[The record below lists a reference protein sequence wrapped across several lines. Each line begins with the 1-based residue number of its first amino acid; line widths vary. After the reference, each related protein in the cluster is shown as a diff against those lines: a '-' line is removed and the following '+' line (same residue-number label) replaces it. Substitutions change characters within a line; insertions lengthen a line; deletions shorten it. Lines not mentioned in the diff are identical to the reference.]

1 MAQPIT
7 WQNVGIASAYGA
19 TELMGMAQEQYS
31 NAFKGL
37 GDIAQGFRKD
47 NLAKDAANSEAQ
59 LNWFTE
65 QTRNLKPEQF
75 TPETM
80 NALLATITDP
90 AARQAAVEN
99 FGKLGDEA
107 FTRDKAKFDFSE
119 AQKTADY
126 NAALRPHELD
136 KAALGDDLIKA
147 QMAAEAAQRTSALAS
162 AGASNE
168 QTALARLQREAA
180 QSDLTEAKSNK
191 AALKEGE
198 SIGTAALSSL
208 NSDQLQDP
216 VIVSK
221 ARQNLLDTL
230 ANNPIKQT
238 AALKSFDSQYG
249 TRTSLSKPAQD
260 LLDQETKV
268 ITNKYS
274 AQAASDAAIA
284 QKIIDTSPISKQFD
298 PISGQE
304 TLTSIL
310 NETSKV
316 VADSEYWEPGD
327 TDAEDVMPRLQK
339 GADALGKDF
348 KGMLR
353 TQLDSYPGLAE
364 EEKTKIINEAVR
376 SNYPLLLQKL
386 AVQNTNAENVDGG
399 KRYYLS
405 GDGREVKLQGI
416 RIMPSMAQDLVN
428 RYLQGEAKSLLG
440 RQNLTRTS
448 DMSAEVKALNKRIKN
463 LGK

>member
-7 WQNVGIASAYGA
+7 WQNVGITPAYGA
-19 TELMGMAQEQYS
+19 AELMGMAQEQYS

-37 GDIAQGFRKD
+37 GDIAQSFRRD
-47 NLAKDAANSEAQ
+47 NLAKDAANSKAQ

-65 QTRNLKPEQF
+65 QARNLKPEQF
-75 TPETM
+75 TPGTM
-80 NALLATITDP
+80 NALLATLTDP
-90 AARQAAVEN
+90 AARQAAVES

-107 FTRDKAKFDFSE
+107 FTREKAKFDFSE

-126 NAALRPHELD
+126 NASLRPHELA

-147 QMAAEAAQRTSALAS
+147 QMEAEAAQRISALAS

-168 QTALARLQREAA
+168 QTALARLRREVEENA
-180 QSDLTEAKSNK
+180 QKEAKSNK
-191 AALKEGE
+191 TALKEGE
-198 SIGTAALSSL
+198 TIGTVALSSL

-216 VIVSK
+216 VMVSK

-238 AALKSFDSQYG
+238 AALKSFDSQYV

-260 LLDQETKV
+260 LLAKETKV
-268 ITNKYS
+268 INDKYS
-274 AQAASDAAIA
+274 TQAASDAASV

-298 PISGQE
+298 PLSGQE

-310 NETSKV
+310 NETSKT
-316 VADSEYWEPGD
+316 VADSGAWDFGD

-348 KGMLR
+348 KVMLR
-353 TQLDSYPGLAE
+353 TQLDSYSDLTDG
-364 EEKTKIINEAVR
+364 EKTKIINEAVR

-405 GDGREVKLQGI
+405 GDGREVKEQGI
-416 RIMPSMAQDLVN
+416 RIMPAMAQDLVN

-440 RQNLTRTS
+440 SQNLKRTS
-448 DMSAEVKALNKRIKN
+448 DMNAELKALEKRIKN

>member
-7 WQNVGIASAYGA
+7 WQNVGLPQNMGA
-19 TELMGMAQEQYS
+19 NHLLTMAQEQYA
-31 NAFKGL
+31 NAFQGL
-37 GDIAQGFRKD
+37 ENIATGFRKNNIAQD
-47 NLAKDAANSEAQ
+47 ETKSKAQ

-65 QTRNLKPEQF
+65 QARNLKPEQF

-80 NALLATITDP
+80 NTLLANVTDP
-90 AARQAAVEN
+90 AARQAAVTN

-119 AQKTADY
+119 AQKTADF
-126 NAALRPHELD
+126 NTALRPHELA

-168 QTALARLQREAA
+168 QTALARLRREAA
-180 QSDLTEAKSNK
+180 ESDLTEVKSNK
-191 AALKEGE
+191 AASKEGE
-198 SIGTAALSSL
+198 TIGTAALSSL

-230 ANNPIKQT
+230 ANNPIQQT

-260 LLDQETKV
+260 LLAQETKV
-268 ITNKYS
+268 ITDKHS
-274 AQAASDAAIA
+274 TQAASDAAIA
-284 QKIIDTSPISKQFD
+284 QKIIDTSPTSKQFD

-316 VADSEYWEPGD
+316 VADSGYLDLGD

-339 GADALGKDF
+339 GADALGTGF
-348 KGMLR
+348 KAMLR
-353 TQLDSYPGLAE
+353 TQLDSYSGLAE

-405 GDGREVKLQGI
+405 EDGREVISQGT
-416 RIMPSMAQDLVN
+416 RIIPSMTQDLVN

-440 RQNLTRTS
+440 SQNLKRTS
-448 DMSAEVKALNKRIKN
+448 DMSAELKALDKRIKN

>member
-7 WQNVGIASAYGA
+7 WQNVGMAPAYGA
-19 TELMGMAQEQYS
+19 TELMGMAQDQYA

-37 GDIAQGFRKD
+37 GDIIQGVKNY
-47 NLAKDAANSEAQ
+47 NLAEEKANSEAQ

-65 QTRNLKPEQF
+65 QARNLKPEQF

-80 NALLATITDP
+80 NALLATLTDP
-90 AARQAAVEN
+90 AARQAAVES

-107 FTRDKAKFDFSE
+107 FTREKAKFDFSE

-126 NAALRPHELD
+126 NAALRPHELA

-147 QMAAEAAQRTSALAS
+147 QMEAEAAQRTSALAN
-162 AGASNE
+162 AAASNE
-168 QTALARLQREAA
+168 ETALARLRRKAA
-180 QSDLTEAKSNK
+180 ESDLTEAKSNK
-191 AALKEGE
+191 VALKEGE
-198 SIGTAALSSL
+198 SIGTVALSSL

-230 ANNPIKQT
+230 ANNPIKQA
-238 AALKSFDSQYG
+238 AALKSFDSQYT

-260 LLDQETKV
+260 LLAQETKV
-268 ITNKYS
+268 INDKYS
-274 AQAASDAAIA
+274 EQAASDAATA

-298 PISGQE
+298 PLSGQE

-310 NETSKV
+310 NETSKAV
-316 VADSEYWEPGD
+316 VDSGWFEFGD
-327 TDAEDVMPRLQK
+327 TDSEDVMPRLQK

-348 KGMLR
+348 KAMLR
-353 TQLDSYPGLAE
+353 TQLDSYSGLTE
-364 EEKTKIINEAVR
+364 DEKTKIISEAVR

-386 AVQNTNAENVDGG
+386 AIQNTNAENADGG

-405 GDGREVKLQGI
+405 GDGREVKEQGI
-416 RIMPSMAQDLVN
+416 RIMPAMTQDLVN
-428 RYLQGEAKSLLG
+428 RYLQGEAKSRLG
-440 RQNLTRTS
+440 RQNLKRTS
-448 DMSAEVKALNKRIKN
+448 DMNAELKALEKRIKN

>member
-7 WQNVGIASAYGA
+7 WQNVGMAPAYGA
-19 TELMGMAQEQYS
+19 TELMGMAQDQYA

-37 GDIAQGFRKD
+37 GDIIQGVKNY
-47 NLAKDAANSEAQ
+47 NLAEEKANSEAQ
-59 LNWFTE
+59 FNWFTE
-65 QTRNLKPEQF
+65 QARNLKPEQF

-80 NALLATITDP
+80 NALLSTLTDP
-90 AARQAAVEN
+90 AARQAAVES

-107 FTRDKAKFDFSE
+107 FTREKAKFDFSE

-126 NAALRPHELD
+126 NAALRPHELA

-147 QMAAEAAQRTSALAS
+147 QMEAEAAQRISALAS
-162 AGASNE
+162 AAASNE
-168 QTALARLQREAA
+168 ETALARLRREAA
-180 QSDLTEAKSNK
+180 DSDLKEAKSNK

-221 ARQNLLDTL
+221 ARQNLQDTL
-230 ANNPIKQT
+230 ANNPIKQA
-238 AALKSFDSQYG
+238 AALKSFDSQYT

-260 LLDQETKV
+260 LLAQETKV
-268 ITNKYS
+268 INDKYS
-274 AQAASDAAIA
+274 EQAASDAATA

-298 PISGQE
+298 PLSGQE

-310 NETSKV
+310 NETSRAV
-316 VADSEYWEPGD
+316 VDSSALEFGD
-327 TDAEDVMPRLQK
+327 TDSEDVMPRLQK

-348 KGMLR
+348 KAMLR
-353 TQLDSYPGLAE
+353 TQLDSYSGLTE
-364 EEKTKIINEAVR
+364 DEKTKIISEAVR

-386 AVQNTNAENVDGG
+386 AIQNTNAENADGG

-405 GDGREVKLQGI
+405 GDGREVKEQGI
-416 RIMPSMAQDLVN
+416 RIMPAMAQDLVN

-440 RQNLTRTS
+440 RQNLKRTS
-448 DMSAEVKALNKRIKN
+448 DMNAELKALEKRIKN

>member
-7 WQNVGIASAYGA
+7 WQNVGMAPAYGA
-19 TELMGMAQEQYS
+19 TELMGMAQDQYA

-37 GDIAQGFRKD
+37 GDIIQGVKNH
-47 NLAKDAANSEAQ
+47 NLAEEKANSEAQ
-59 LNWFTE
+59 FNWFTE
-65 QTRNLKPEQF
+65 QARNLKPEQF

-80 NALLATITDP
+80 NALLSTLTDP
-90 AARQAAVEN
+90 AARQAAVES

-107 FTRDKAKFDFSE
+107 FTREKAKFDFSE
-119 AQKTADY
+119 AQKTAEY
-126 NAALRPHELD
+126 NAALRPHELA

-147 QMAAEAAQRTSALAS
+147 QMEAEAAQRTSALAS
-162 AGASNE
+162 AAASNE
-168 QTALARLQREAA
+168 ETALARLRREAA
-180 QSDLTEAKSNK
+180 DSDLKEAKSNK

-221 ARQNLLDTL
+221 ARQNLQDTL
-230 ANNPIKQT
+230 ANNPIKQA
-238 AALKSFDSQYG
+238 AALKSFDSQYT

-260 LLDQETKV
+260 LLAQETKV
-268 ITNKYS
+268 INDKYS
-274 AQAASDAAIA
+274 EQAASDAATA

-298 PISGQE
+298 PLSGQE

-310 NETSKV
+310 NETSRAV
-316 VADSEYWEPGD
+316 VDSGAWDFGD

-348 KGMLR
+348 KVMLR
-353 TQLDSYPGLAE
+353 TQLDSYSGLTE
-364 EEKTKIINEAVR
+364 DEKTKIISEAVR

-386 AVQNTNAENVDGG
+386 AIQNTNAENADEG

-405 GDGREVKLQGI
+405 GDGREVKEQGI
-416 RIMPSMAQDLVN
+416 RIMPAMAQDLVN

-440 RQNLTRTS
+440 RQNLKRTS
-448 DMSAEVKALNKRIKN
+448 DMNAELKALEKRIKN